1 MTRLRIDVHCH
12 FMPDFY
18 REALIAAGQSRPD
31 GIAALP
37 DWCEDDMLRAMDDL
51 GIERAYLSISSP
63 GVHFGDDSAAR
74 KLARRVNEEGARLVR
89 AYPGRFGFF
98 ASTPLPDV
106 AGTLDE
112 IAFAFDELGADGVIF
127 ETNFHGLYL
136 GDNALAPVYREL
148 DRRGAVLFLHPT
160 APGCSC
166 GCGQYPGQHFDY
178 PAPMMEFIFDT
189 TRSVTNMVLSGT
201 LDRFPN
207 LHVIVPHAGAALP
220 ILAARIDLIGP
231 MLTAPG
237 APRPPSMRDA
247 LRRFHF
253 DLAGVPVPQM
263 LDALLSVADPQHL
276 HFGSDWP
283 FTPTAVCKALSD
295 ALDGAV
301 QLDGTLRTDVYR
313 NNALRLF
320 TNAATL
326 RRTEA
331 VSR

>member
-1 MTRLRIDVHCH
+1 MTTSRIDIHSH
-12 FMPDFY
+12 FLPDFY
-18 REALIAAGQSRPD
+18 REALIAAKLSPPD

-37 DWCEDDMLRAMDDL
+37 GWSEAEMLRTMDELD
-51 GIERAYLSISSP
+51 IERSYLMISSP
-63 GVHFGDDSAAR
+63 GVHFGDDAAAR
-74 KLARRVNEEGARLVR
+74 LLARQVNQEAARLVR
-89 AYPGRFGFF
+89 AHPGRFGFF

-106 AGTLDE
+106 QGALDE
-112 IAFAFDELGADGVIF
+112 IAFALDELGADGIVF

-136 GDNALAPVYREL
+136 GDDVLAPVYQEL

-166 GCGQYPGQHFDY
+166 GCGQYPGKDMGY
-178 PAPMMEFIFDT
+178 PAPMIEFIFDT

-201 LDRFPN
+201 LDRFAN
-207 LHVIVPHAGAALP
+207 LRVIVPHAGAALP

-237 APRPPSMRDA
+237 APRPPLMRDA

-253 DLAGVPVPQM
+253 DLAGVPVPEM
-263 LDALLSVADPQHL
+263 LDALLSVADPSRL

-283 FTPTAVCKALSD
+283 FTPTSVCKDLAG
-295 ALDGAV
+295 ALDGAA
-301 QLDGTLRTDVYR
+301 QLDGHLRADVYR

-320 TNAATL
+320 GPGGP
-326 RRTEA
+326 
-331 VSR
+331 